1 MKFVGIAGVLV
12 LLTLGLGWAAN
23 PPMALSVG
31 WPSLPVIFAA
41 IYLVQWLGFLHA
53 WYHKTEHFYDLIGS
67 CSFICAVAAALWL
80 GEGGPL
86 PLLLGAM
93 VAVWALRLGSFLF
106 LRVREVGEDQR
117 FRQLKHLPAR
127 FFLVWNLQGL
137 WVSLTCAAALTVILS
152 GTSAPLTPLSWFGF
166 GLWCIGFGFEAYA
179 DHQKT
184 VFRRD
189 GANHGKFIATGLWS
203 LSQHP
208 NYFGEI
214 LLWAGVTIAALPA
227 MVGGQLLTLI
237 SPLFVVVLLT
247 RISGIPTLVQK
258 AKRQWGDDPDYQA
271 YVKSTPILIPNLL
284 KR

>member
-31 WPSLPVIFAA
+31 WPSLPVIFAT

-86 PLLLGAM
+86 PLLLCTM
-93 VAVWALRLGSFLF
+93 VVVWALRLGSFLF

-152 GTSAPLTPLSWFGF
+152 GTSEPLTPLSWFGF
-166 GLWCIGFGFEAYA
+166 GLWCIGLGFEAYA

-184 VFRRD
+184 VFRRNA
-189 GANHGKFIATGLWS
+189 ANHGKFISSGLWS
-203 LSQHP
+203 LSRHP

-214 LLWAGVTIAALPA
+214 LLWVGVALAALPA
-227 MVGGQLLTLI
+227 MVGGQFLTLI
-237 SPLFVVVLLT
+237 SPLFVIVLLT
-247 RISGIPTLVQK
+247 RVSGIPTLVQK
-258 AKRQWGDDPDYQA
+258 AKRQWGDDRDYQA
-271 YVKSTPILIPNLL
+271 YVKRTPLLIPRLL
-284 KR
+284 RR

>member
-1 MKFVGIAGVLV
+1 MKFVGIVGVLV
-12 LLTLGLGWAAN
+12 FITLGLGWLAN
-23 PPMALSVG
+23 PPMALLMG
-31 WPSLPVIFAA
+31 WPSLPVIFAV

-67 CSFICAVAAALWL
+67 CSFACAVVVALWL

-86 PLLLGAM
+86 PILLGTM
-93 VAVWALRLGSFLF
+93 VVVWALRLGSFLF

-152 GTSAPLTPLSWFGF
+152 GTSEPLTPLSWLGF
-166 GLWCIGFGFEAYA
+166 GLWCMGLGFEAYA

-184 VFRRD
+184 VFRRNA
-189 GANHGKFIATGLWS
+189 ANHGKFISSGLWS

-214 LLWAGVTIAALPA
+214 LLWVGVALAALPA
-227 MVGGQLLTLI
+227 MVGGQFLTLI
-237 SPLFVVVLLT
+237 SPLFVIVLLT
-247 RISGIPTLVQK
+247 RVSGIPTLVQK
-258 AKRQWGDDPDYQA
+258 AKRQWGDDRDYQA
-271 YVKSTPILIPNLL
+271 YVKRTPLLIPKLL
-284 KR
+284 RR